1 MHAFILYPSIE
12 DELRRRLG
20 GGVMPNFAVKEKT
33 EEGAGD
39 WRMPLAALPL
49 HSLMDVRSTRHA
61 N

>member
-12 DELRRRLG
+12 DELRRRRLG

-39 WRMPLAALPL
+39 WRMPL
-49 HSLMDVRSTRHA
+49 SLFIP
-61 N
+61 